1 MAGDRDTIVASMRYL
16 VAVCLLATNVCLA
29 QTRPAAQ
36 PQGSPADKEAVRRAA
51 LDYLEGFY
59 EGDTAK
65 LVRSLRPEMFK
76 YGFHKGNEATTYS
89 GSRMTYDAAIA
100 YARRVKADNR
110 PAPATAPKQVEIYE
124 VLNQTAA
131 AKVTAW
137 WGIDYLLLGKY
148 DGRWMISHVLW
159 QGP

>member
-1 MAGDRDTIVASMRYL
+1 MRYF

-36 PQGSPADKEAVRRAA
+36 PQGLPADKEAVRRAA

-65 LVRSLRPEMFK
+65 LVRALRPDMFK
-76 YGFHKGNEATTYS
+76 YGFYKGNEATTYS
-89 GSRMTYDAAIA
+89 GSRMTYAEALG
-100 YARRVKADNR
+100 YARNVKANNR
-110 PAPATAPKQVEIYE
+110 QAPPTAPKEVEVYE

-131 AKVTAW
+131 VKVTAR
-137 WGIDYLLLGKY
+137 WGIDYLLLGKF
-148 DGRWMISHVLW
+148 DGKWMISHVIW

>member
-1 MAGDRDTIVASMRYL
+1 MRYL
-16 VAVCLLATNVCLA
+16 FAVCLLATNVCLA
-29 QTRPAAQ
+29 QTRNSAQ

-51 LDYLEGFY
+51 MDYLEGFY

-65 LVRSLRPEMFK
+65 LIRAFRPDMFK
-76 YGFHKGNEATTYS
+76 YGFYKGREATTYT
-89 GSRMTYDAAIA
+89 GERMTYDEAIA
-100 YARRVKADNR
+100 YARNFKANKRVT
-110 PAPATAPKQVEIYE
+110 PATAPKQVEIYE

-148 DGRWMISHVLW
+148 DGKWMISHVLW

>member
-1 MAGDRDTIVASMRYL
+1 MRYL

-51 LDYLEGFY
+51 TDYLEGFY

-65 LVRSLRPEMFK
+65 LVRVLRPEMFK
-76 YGFHKGNEATTYS
+76 YGFFKGKEATDYT
-89 GSRMTYDAAIA
+89 GERMTYAEALT
-100 YARRVKADNR
+100 YARNFKANKR
-110 PAPATAPKQVEIYE
+110 TTPATAPKQVEIYE

-148 DGRWMISHVLW
+148 DGKWMISHILW

>member
-1 MAGDRDTIVASMRYL
+1 MRYL

-36 PQGSPADKEAVRRAA
+36 PNGSPADKDAVRRAA
-51 LDYLEGFY
+51 TDYLEGFY

-65 LVRSLRPEMFK
+65 LVRALRPEMFK
-76 YGFHKGNEATTYS
+76 YGFYKGKEATAYT
-89 GSRMTYDAAIA
+89 GERMTYDQAIA
-100 YARRVKADNR
+100 YARNFKTNKRTT
-110 PAPATAPKQVEIYE
+110 PASAPKQVEIYE

-148 DGRWMISHVLW
+148 DGRWMISHILW